1 MLFLMYK
8 VLDLFSGI
16 GGGCLGIYV
25 AGLAHVFEPHQ
36 FIEWDTYCSSILK
49 KHFSSVPVHC
59 ADIKDFQPAENEFDI
74 ILASPPCQPHSVAG
88 KRKASEDKR
97 DLWNETFRIINQVK
111 PKAIIIENV
120 PGFRTSEKGNFFK
133 RVLKDITDA
142 GYDAEWGHLTVRAV
156 GGVHKR
162 KRLFVIAYPI
172 GFRQFWW
179 KKSTEARTD
188 TSFATTN
195 ITPLPNW
202 SQVKSAFCGM
212 DDGFSSSM
220 DWLLTHKDLDFALEC
235 AADNDDKPLRK
246 HQIKALGNAIN
257 PQQIAQVWL
266 RLFNILYGNTN

>member
-1 MLFLMYK
+1 MYK

-16 GGGCLGIYV
+16 GGGTLGIYV

-36 FIEWDTYCSSILK
+36 FIEWDAYCSSVLK
-49 KHFSSVPVHC
+49 KHFPHTPLHC
-59 ADIKDFQPAENEFDI
+59 ADIKDFQPAKNEFDI

-88 KRKASEDKR
+88 KRKGSKDKR
-97 DLWNETFRIINQVK
+97 DLWAETLRIIISVK
-111 PKAIIIENV
+111 PKAFIIENV

-133 RVLKDITDA
+133 RVLKDIANA
-142 GYDAEWGHLTVRAV
+142 GYDAEWGHLTVQSL

-162 KRLFVIAYPI
+162 KRLFLIAYSSSI
-172 GFRQFWW
+172 RQSGWAVTT
-179 KKSTEARTD
+179 KGRTD
-188 TSFATTN
+188 ITSPTTS
-195 ITPLPNW
+195 ITPLSNW
-202 SQVKSAFCGM
+202 SQIKSTFCRM
-212 DDGFSSSM
+212 DDGFSSGM

-257 PQQIAQVWL
+257 PQQSAQVWL